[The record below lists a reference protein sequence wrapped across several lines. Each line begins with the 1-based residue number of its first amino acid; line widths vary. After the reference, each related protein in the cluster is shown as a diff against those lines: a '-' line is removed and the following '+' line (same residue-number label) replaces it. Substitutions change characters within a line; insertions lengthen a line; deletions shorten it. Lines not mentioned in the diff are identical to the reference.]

1 MDSAVTIDVATAAD
15 GDEIADLY
23 LASRADAL
31 GHLKRAHT
39 DDEVR
44 AWMKSTRLNQ
54 GSVWVA
60 RRKGGIVGFL
70 ALDGDHVDQL
80 YLRPG
85 SYRAGI
91 GSRLLAVAMA
101 ASPEGLNLYTFQC
114 NARARAFYEAH
125 GFKALRFGDG
135 AENEEGEPDV
145 FYAWRAKL

>member
-1 MDSAVTIDVATAAD
+1 
-15 GDEIADLY
+15 
-23 LASRADAL
+23 
-31 GHLKRAHT
+31 
-39 DDEVR
+39 
-44 AWMKSTRLNQ
+44 MKSTRLNQ

-85 SYRAGI
+85 FYRAGI

-125 GFKALRFGDG
+125 GFQTLRFGDG
-135 AENEEGEPDV
+135 SETEEGEPDV
-145 FYAWRAKL
+145 LYAWRAKL